1 MCGEDSRRYRT
12 LRRVGPVLDVD
23 QPADHRERVLQIDAV
38 AVGNFCRG
46 GNADGSGL
54 GAGNRCSAKFGQGVE
69 KFAGH
74 FVRNK
79 RGDEG
84 RLLQLVDGILDLIHQ
99 TFDAA
104 SGIESRNFTSR
115 LDSEAV
121 GFLLDTPCALG
132 KRRAVEGTLRPPFGN
147 QMRKIGGD
155 LMRQAGL
162 ADHGSQQRSVDALQM
177 RDKRRLNP
185 VPRQPHRASL

>member
-1 MCGEDSRRYRT
+1 MRIRAVIVRS
-12 LRRVGPVLDVD
+12 RRVGPVLDVD

-69 KFAGH
+69 KFGGH

-84 RLLQLVDGILDLIHQ
+84 RLLQLVDGILDLNSPDVRCRVRHQ
-99 TFDAA
+99 FWQ
-104 SGIESRNFTSR
+104 FH
-115 LDSEAV
+115 
-121 GFLLDTPCALG
+121 
-132 KRRAVEGTLRPPFGN
+132 
-147 QMRKIGGD
+147 
-155 LMRQAGL
+155 L
-162 ADHGSQQRSVDALQM
+162 A
-177 RDKRRLNP
+177 
-185 VPRQPHRASL
+185 PR